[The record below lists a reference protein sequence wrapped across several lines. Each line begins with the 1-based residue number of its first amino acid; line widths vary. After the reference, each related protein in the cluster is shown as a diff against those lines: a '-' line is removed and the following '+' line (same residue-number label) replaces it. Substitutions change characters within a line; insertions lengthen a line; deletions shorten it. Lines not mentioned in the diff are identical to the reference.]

1 MVVNNDI
8 LSETSPFT
16 WVVPISH
23 GTDYPLHV
31 QLDNRTQTNGTV
43 YVEQLKS
50 FDFHQRKW
58 QFVETTPA
66 DLFEEIQKKVQLVI
80 K

>member
-1 MVVNNDI
+1 MALLMVKTI
-8 LSETSPFT
+8 
-16 WVVPISH
+16 
-23 GTDYPLHV
+23 YPLHV
-31 QLDNRTQTNGTV
+31 QLDNRTQTNETV

-50 FDFHQRKW
+50 FDSHQRKW
-58 QFVETTPA
+58 QFVETMPA

>member
-1 MVVNNDI
+1 M
-8 LSETSPFT
+8 
-16 WVVPISH
+16 
-23 GTDYPLHV
+23 
-31 QLDNRTQTNGTV
+31 TN

-58 QFVETTPA
+58 QFVETMPA
-66 DLFEEIQKKVQLVI
+66 DLFEKKKKKVQLVM